1 MPPGARPATRVGLP
15 IDQRL
20 VSVDALRGLVMIIMA
35 LDHTRDFFH
44 AGAMHYAPED
54 LTKTTVAVF
63 LTRWVTHV
71 CAPTFLFLAGLG
83 AYLRARADRASG
95 QTARFLWTRGV
106 WLIVLE
112 LTVMR
117 LAMNFTFDT
126 SYPFLLITLWSL
138 GASMIAMSLLV
149 RLPHAAIAI
158 FSASVILLHN
168 TLDGVRPETFGWL
181 APVWRLL
188 HVPGVI
194 RIDGLIFIVG
204 YPMLPFLAVM
214 AAGYAVGPLVAGDA
228 KGDPQSDAHRDAHSD
243 AKSAARADDWQRPAH
258 VPAHNH
264 ARRLR
269 TFLAGGST
277 ALLAMFVLLR
287 AANIYGDPSPWASQ
301 SSAAFTL
308 LSFLRVTKYPPS
320 LLFVLM
326 TLALAGLAWW
336 ALERLQLSPS
346 HPLVVVGRVPLF
358 YFLVHFW
365 WLHILAV
372 IAAFVRYGT
381 ASFEFLFSPLPSMG
395 GALNRFPP
403 DFGYSLAFAYA
414 VWVFVVVSVY
424 PLCRWYADLKRRRRY
439 WWLSYL

>member
-1 MPPGARPATRVGLP
+1 MLPGARPAHRVGVLSH
-15 IDQRL
+15 QRL
-20 VSVDALRGLVMIIMA
+20 VSVDALRGLVMVIMA

-54 LTKTTVAVF
+54 LSRTTVAVF
-63 LTRWVTHV
+63 LTRWVTHI

-83 AYLRARADRASG
+83 AYLRARTDDG
-95 QTARFLWTRGV
+95 PGPTARFLWTRGV

-117 LAMNFTFDT
+117 LAMNFTFAT

-138 GASMIAMSLLV
+138 GASMIVMSLLV
-149 RLPHAAIAI
+149 RLPHAAIAV
-158 FSASVILLHN
+158 FSVAVIALHN
-168 TLDGVRPETFGWL
+168 TLDGIRPEVFGWL

-194 RIDGLIFIVG
+194 RLDGLIFVVG
-204 YPMLPFLAVM
+204 YPMLPFLALM
-214 AAGYAVGPLVAGDA
+214 AAGYAIGPLVVGGEKRHVENAAQGSA
-228 KGDPQSDAHRDAHSD
+228 RDGSPGATED
-243 AKSAARADDWQRPAH
+243 SAQVTPK
-258 VPAHNH
+258 
-264 ARRLR
+264 RL
-269 TFLAGGST
+269 TTLLGGAAM
-277 ALLAMFVLLR
+277 ALLAAFVVLR
-287 AANIYGDPSPWASQ
+287 ALNIYGDPSPWTSQ
-301 SSAAFTL
+301 SSTAFTV

-326 TLALAGLAWW
+326 TLGLAMAAWW
-336 ALERLQLSPS
+336 TLERLQLSRS
-346 HPLVVVGRVPLF
+346 HPLVVIGRVPLF

-381 ASFEFLFSPLPSMG
+381 ASLAFFFSPLPSMG
-395 GALNRFPP
+395 GALERFPA
-403 DFGYSLAFAYA
+403 DFGYSLAFAYGA
-414 VWVFVVVSVY
+414 WVFVVISVY
-424 PLCRWYADLKRRRRY
+424 PLCRWYADLKRRRSD